1 MEFTSKKLLD
11 VNLPRKLKLRD
22 SSAFALLYK
31 FAGILWEK
39 STRQQNTERQS
50 KREKLRKI
58 GRSTP
63 KVAMHALALAL
74 NYSYCLFT
82 LLSYI

>member
-50 KREKLRKI
+50 KREK
-58 GRSTP
+58 
-63 KVAMHALALAL
+63 
-74 NYSYCLFT
+74 
-82 LLSYI
+82 